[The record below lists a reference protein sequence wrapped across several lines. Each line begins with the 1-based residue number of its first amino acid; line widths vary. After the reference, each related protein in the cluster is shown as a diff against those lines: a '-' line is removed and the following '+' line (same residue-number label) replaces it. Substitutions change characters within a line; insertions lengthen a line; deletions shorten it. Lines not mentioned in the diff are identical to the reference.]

1 MMNKWAL
8 STKSCRHHP
17 DVSELEHMEL
27 VTWMLLPTECTVCR
41 EDAFFQ
47 DLESLTVSGSSF
59 IFKITLSLF
68 LVMGRGG
75 GGVPKEMVWW
85 FAEIGWRCC
94 HVGA

>member
-1 MMNKWAL
+1 MDAL
-8 STKSCRHHP
+8 
-17 DVSELEHMEL
+17 L
-27 VTWMLLPTECTVCR
+27 TECIVCR

-75 GGVPKEMVWW
+75 GGVPKEMV
-85 FAEIGWRCC
+85 
-94 HVGA
+94 